1 MGARD
6 GVSRMKT
13 IFAIDPGPEKSA
25 FVQWNGKVID
35 HGHVTNAEMRQLLI
49 GREYDTCAIEM
60 LASYGMAVGASVFNT
75 CLWVGRFCEVSR
87 MEPVLCY
94 RKDIKMH
101 LCKTM
106 RSKDK
111 DIRQAL
117 LAKVGPQGTKA
128 NKGPTY
134 GITSHS
140 WAALAVAVYAEFIVA
155 Q

>member
-1 MGARD
+1 
-6 GVSRMKT
+6 MKT

-25 FVQWNGKVID
+25 FVQWNGSVID
-35 HGHVTNAEMRQLLI
+35 HGHVANAEMRQLLI
-49 GREYDTCAIEM
+49 GREYDVCAIEM

-87 MEPVLCY
+87 KEPILCY

-111 DIRQAL
+111 DIRLAL
-117 LAKVGPQGTKA
+117 LERVGHQGTKE

-134 GITSHS
+134 GIKSHA
-140 WAALAVAVYAEFIVA
+140 WAALAVAVYADFIVA